1 MGKVKEES
9 MDQAQRSKEKKV
21 SKVQTWSLK
30 EFNKTW
36 SAA

>member
-1 MGKVKEES
+1 MDKVKEES
-9 MDQAQRSKEKKV
+9 MDQAQRPKEKKV
-21 SKVQTWSLK
+21 SKVQTWALK